1 MTRPPACQ
9 TICGK
14 NILELSG
21 VADMVDFTDLPRRNK
36 AYAGA
41 NGNKLAIVYQGEQ
54 FMLKFPPIPSRNPEM
69 GYTNSC
75 ISEYIGCHIFAS
87 VGIPVQDTILG
98 TYTNRGR
105 EKIVVACK
113 DFTRP
118 GVVLQDFGSLKNQ
131 VLDLERSGYGTELND
146 ILFAMQE
153 QRAVNAE
160 ELLERFWDMF
170 IVDALIGNWDRHNG
184 NWGFLYDTVSDQV
197 TLAPV
202 FDCGSCL
209 YPQLDRAKME
219 AVLSDPQE
227 LDYRIFEIP
236 LSGIREGNKKIK
248 YFDFLSSLRNEDCNS
263 ALKRIAPRISMKKI
277 EQIIEETPY
286 ISRLQ
291 RCFYKTILQ
300 ARKERIIDYSFGL
313 LQKRS

>member
-1 MTRPPACQ
+1 
-9 TICGK
+9 
-14 NILELSG
+14 
-21 VADMVDFTDLPRRNK
+21 MVDFTDFPRRNK

-41 NGNKLAIVYQGEQ
+41 NGNKLAIIYQGEQ
-54 FMLKFPPIPSRNPEM
+54 FMLKFPPVPSRNPEM
-69 GYTNSC
+69 SYTNSC

-131 VLDLERSGYGTELND
+131 VLDSERNGYGTELND
-146 ILFAMQE
+146 ILFAIQE
-153 QRAVNAE
+153 QQAVSTE

-197 TLAPV
+197 ALAPV

-209 YPQLDRAKME
+209 YPQMDAAKME
-219 AVLSDPQE
+219 TVLSDPRE

-248 YFDFLSSLRNEDCNS
+248 YFDFLSSLRSEDCNN
-263 ALKRIAPRISMKKI
+263 ALKRIVPRISMKKI

-286 ISRLQ
+286 ISGLQ
-291 RCFYKTILQ
+291 RRFYKTILQ
-300 ARKERIIDYSFGL
+300 ARKERIIDYSLGL
-313 LQKRS
+313 LQKGDRDKRIMPTQKRSEARER